1 MPLFKRRCI
10 AAARVFET
18 RNWASRKAA
27 LLDARPGGTT
37 TGLPRYKILLSK
49 IEHSAAAQKRGK
61 CRLCGSPCATAEESK
76 TEDTL
81 TVAIDVKQ

>member
-49 IEHSAAAQKRGK
+49 IEYSAAAQKRGK
-61 CRLCGSPCATAEESK
+61 CRLIAVLRAPPPRKAK
-76 TEDTL
+76 PKIL
-81 TVAIDVKQ
+81 